1 MNKIV
6 LALLYGLGFAL
17 ADWLIM
23 LPNKF
28 ESIEQKHIATASAS
42 VQAFVIGFLISLVAL
57 PLNPILTGALVG
69 FLISLP
75 AAIIVHMYPQ
85 ILGNGIIGG
94 AIIGAILMLVG

>member
-75 AAIIVHMYPQ
+75 AAIIVHM
-85 ILGNGIIGG
+85 
-94 AIIGAILMLVG
+94 